1 MMMCLFYPQ
10 YGAWQWYLCWAYCR
24 KIIIRCL
31 ILGFV
36 SPFVYKIKTDCK
48 SCQSCLTFHLR
59 VAHFFGILKRKR
71 IYPKYLCLLS
81 QNLFPQANLILAP
94 NYMCLKLVYCCPNR
108 PKRPSV
114 MITKTA
120 YMVLQLS
127 LWKCSQL
134 VNCSILWSSIYLEG
148 INGYQHFLHRDNQ
161 QGKIPEYYFWLSAS
175 CTSFSISLHDSFI
188 ISISGKN
195 QVVYICIELVIK
207 GR

>member
-48 SCQSCLTFHLR
+48 SCQSGLTFHLR

-134 VNCSILWSSIYLEG
+134 VKLQYSLI
-148 INGYQHFLHRDNQ
+148 IN
-161 QGKIPEYYFWLSAS
+161 
-175 CTSFSISLHDSFI
+175 
-188 ISISGKN
+188 ISGRN
-195 QVVYICIELVIK
+195 QWISTFFA
-207 GR
+207 